1 MGGGLQE
8 WEGRYAAMSRMC
20 HKAMVRGGWVFSQ
33 GCRRR
38 GSMFIK
44 WGIVLLGIGVL
55 SACAVIPTGPN
66 VMVLPAPGKPFEVFQ
81 VDDATCRQY
90 ARAQLGLEPAEAA
103 NQSAVVSGAVGTVI
117 GAAAG
122 ALIGAG
128 AGNPAAGG
136 AICAWSRLGLG
147 GAGGWGECSACA
159 ALSQSGCVMAYAQC
173 MYAKGNRVPGVPPA
187 PVARSPPPPPPPG
200 LPPPPPPGVV
210 PPPR

>member
-8 WEGRYAAMSRMC
+8 WEERYAAMSRIC

-33 GCRRR
+33 DYRRR
-38 GSMFIK
+38 VSMFIK

-81 VDDATCRQY
+81 ADDAACRQY

-103 NQSAVVSGAVGTVI
+103 NQSAVTSGAIGTVI

-128 AGNPAAGG
+128 TGNPAAGAAIG
-136 AICAWSRLGLG
+136 AGSGLVLG
-147 GAGGWGECSACA
+147 GASGLGASGASASA
-159 ALSQSGCVMAYAQC
+159 SQSRYDMAYVQC
-173 MYAKGNRVPGVPPA
+173 MYAKGNQVPGVATA
-187 PVARSPPPPPPPG
+187 PVARSTPPPPPPG
-200 LPPPPPPGVV
+200 QPPPPPPGVV